1 MDNQNIKVEI
11 LENVILLLKKKSLKL
26 VTVESCTGGLLS
38 STITSI
44 SGSSEIFDYGL
55 VTYSNSSKI
64 NLLNVSPTSLKKYGA
79 VSEEISEEMIS
90 KLSNNFNTNIIYISI
105 TGLAGPEG
113 GSNTKPIGTVFISI
127 KINNKIKKYN
137 LKLKNNGR
145 QNIQKKIVNKVLE
158 ELYKLLI
165 NFKTKSFLD

>member
-1 MDNQNIKVEI
+1 MDNQNLKIEI

-64 NLLNVSPTSLKKYGA
+64 NLLNVSPKSLKKYGA
-79 VSEEISEEMIS
+79 VSEEISEEMIN
-90 KLSNNFNTNIIYISI
+90 KLSNKFNTNIIYISI

-127 KINNKIKKYN
+127 KINNKISKYN

-165 NFKTKSFLD
+165 NF